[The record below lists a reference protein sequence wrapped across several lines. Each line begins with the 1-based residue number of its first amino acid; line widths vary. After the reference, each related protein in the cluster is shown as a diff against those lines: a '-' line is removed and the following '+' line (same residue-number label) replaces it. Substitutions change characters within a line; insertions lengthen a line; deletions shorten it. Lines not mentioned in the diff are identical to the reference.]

1 MKKNILLSI
10 LVLFSITFFFLK
22 CTKSPDDT
30 LPTDPVEIELTSEQ
44 IALVESENSFA
55 FDVFSRIMENEG
67 SGKNIM
73 ISPLS
78 ISYALSM
85 TLNGAKGETL
95 DAMLEA
101 LRVTGLT
108 PEELNVS
115 YQKLTEA
122 LLSVD
127 KRVIMQIANSVW
139 SRDDFAVKEAFIDIL
154 ETYYDAESKA
164 FKAGDPQTPVIIN
177 NWIED
182 NTNGLIKDMIDVIP
196 ADVVM
201 LLVNAIYFK
210 GMWKYQFDKT
220 ETDDLPFYKN
230 GNVAADV
237 PTMSLEKNLRTY
249 RGEDFIL
256 AELPYG
262 QGNFVMDII
271 LPDEYDGISSL
282 LPEMNETSFST
293 WIGQAYETKV
303 DLYLPRFKYKY
314 KTELKDI
321 LTDMGMG
328 LAFSDYADFT
338 NIADDNL
345 AISEVLHQTFVETN
359 EEGTEAAAAT
369 VVTMSNTSAPAD
381 PMVFRADHPFIYII
395 RETTTNSII
404 FIGVVTDPLAE

>member
-1 MKKNILLSI
+1 MKKNILLSALI
-10 LVLFSITFFFLK
+10 LFSITFLFMQ
-22 CTKSPDDT
+22 CTKNPDEN
-30 LPTDPVEIELTSEQ
+30 LPSEPIDIDLTSDQ
-44 IALVESENSFA
+44 VALIESGNSFA
-55 FDVFSRIMENEG
+55 FDIFSKIMENEG

-85 TLNGAKGETL
+85 TLNGTRGETL

-154 ETYYDAESKA
+154 ETYYDAESKP
-164 FKAGDPQTPVIIN
+164 FKAGDPQAPVIIN

-182 NTNGLIKDMIDVIP
+182 NTNGLIKDMIDEIP

-230 GNVAADV
+230 GNVAVDV
-237 PTMSLEKNLRTY
+237 PTMSLEEKLRIY

-282 LPEMNETSFST
+282 LPELNETSFNT

-314 KTELKDI
+314 KKELKDI

-328 LAFSDYADFT
+328 LAFSGYADFT
-338 NIADDNL
+338 NIADADL
-345 AISEVLHQTFVETN
+345 AISKVLHQTFIETN

-369 VVTMSNTSAPAD
+369 VVMIELTSVPSG

-404 FIGVVTDPLAE
+404 FMGVVADPLAE